1 MKSRIA
7 VIIIVMLLMF
17 SIFLLT
23 TFSNNENVQ
32 KPSSVSYQYIPS
44 YNETKAVKYGLMVH
58 DNFEHKAY
66 YPSGENYSVM
76 QKNLDYFNS
85 EDCAH
90 FVSEAL
96 IAGGLSYLA
105 QIPPGDNLSHY
116 LSGFNGSYGIV
127 GVYRLADWLA
137 GYSLPIFSTNST
149 IESLIGYQPIPAS
162 FVGSPQAA
170 IFYVTNESIL
180 PSYIIWP
187 GDVVIDGGAGDGH
200 AMLYIGNGQVV
211 QTDPAYL
218 WNYTPGYDNNITTL
232 LYISKPNGTLVPVNA
247 LSLNGQNVSSMYFHI
262 PTFSKYYRKAVR
274 ITVLQGKINVTGSTI
289 NFDKSITLI
298 SSFPNG
304 VGFGNYSYA
313 WYINGKKVS
322 DKQIF
327 TTNLSKGYYKISL
340 KATGSN
346 GTAYEN
352 YSIGNPAV
360 ISSNNIFNGSTIPLI
375 LIIALIIIIA
385 GILLI
390 VWRKKRK

>member
-1 MKSRIA
+1 MKSK
-7 VIIIVMLLMF
+7 IIIIMVITILISSVF
-17 SIFLLT
+17 ILT
-23 TFSNNENVQ
+23 TFSTNENIKQ
-32 KPSSVSYQYIPS
+32 PSSVSYQYTPT
-44 YNETKAVKYGLMVH
+44 YNEMKAVDYGLMVH
-58 DNFEHKAY
+58 NSYDHKAY
-66 YPSGENYSVM
+66 YPSGENYSIM

-137 GYSLPIFSTNST
+137 GYPLPIFSTNST
-149 IESLIGYQPIPAS
+149 IESLIGYQPLPAS
-162 FVGSPQAA
+162 FIGSPHAA

-200 AMLYIGNGQVV
+200 AMLYIGDGQVV

-262 PTFSKYYRKAVR
+262 PTFSKYYTKAVR
-274 ITVLQGKINVTGSTI
+274 ITVLQGKFNVTGKII
-289 NFDKSITLI
+289 NFSKPVTFI

-313 WYINGKKVS
+313 WFINGKKVS
-322 DKQIF
+322 DQQIF
-327 TTNLSKGYYKISL
+327 TTNLSKGYYKISVEVS
-340 KATGSN
+340 GSN
-346 GTAYEN
+346 GTAHEN
-352 YSIGNPAV
+352 YSIGSPAV
-360 ISSNNIFNGSTIPLI
+360 TSSSNIFNNNVTLLI
-375 LIIALIIIIA
+375 LIIALIILA
-385 GILLI
+385 SAI
-390 VWRKKRK
+390 VLVGRRKKRK